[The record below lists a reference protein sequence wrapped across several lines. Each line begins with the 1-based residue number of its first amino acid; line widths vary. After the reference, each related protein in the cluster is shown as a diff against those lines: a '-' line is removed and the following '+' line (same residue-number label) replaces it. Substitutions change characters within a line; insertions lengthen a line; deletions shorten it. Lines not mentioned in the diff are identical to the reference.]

1 MSETNNIRVYLDN
14 ISRLILGEFIG
25 ETENKWKV
33 KNPLI
38 LHVQTVNGQINIQFF
53 PIMFKEFQADKD
65 EPTIWEIEKNN
76 ISLCENIVLDARL
89 ISQYKNIFAP
99 VKSLPP
105 MMNTTPSMQTG
116 MAPRPNTTIDLFDDV
131 KK

>member
-116 MAPRPNTTIDLFDDV
+116 TAPPPNTTIDLFDDV